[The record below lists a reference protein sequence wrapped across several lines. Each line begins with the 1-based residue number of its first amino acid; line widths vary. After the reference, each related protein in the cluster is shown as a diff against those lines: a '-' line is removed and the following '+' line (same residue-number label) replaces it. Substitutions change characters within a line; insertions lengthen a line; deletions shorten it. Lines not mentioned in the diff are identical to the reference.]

1 VISAGWEEDDHVG
14 VCVIGAGILGLATA
28 RELTRRHP
36 GLAVTVVDKEQ
47 AVGAHQSGHNSCVV
61 HAGLYYEPGSLKA
74 TLCRR
79 GGGLLKEYCAEHGLA
94 FEEIGKVVVASE
106 DAELPALRRIFDRAT
121 RNGVPDLRIV
131 DGAGLREIEPW
142 AVGVAA
148 LHSPHTATVDFP
160 GVCREL
166 AADVAAAGGEVLL
179 GQEVSDVRET
189 AGGVEVTLPGGPRR
203 FTAVVACA
211 GLGSDRVARHLP
223 AADGAANQVRIVPFR
238 GEYWRLTA
246 AVRDRVRG
254 LIYPVPDPRYPFLG
268 VHLTRR
274 YDGEVLVGPN
284 AVLALA
290 KEGYRWRDLDL
301 RDLSELARWPG
312 TWRLARQ
319 HWRTGVRETSVSLSK
334 RAFTRAARRY
344 VPSLATGDLARAE
357 AGVRAQAVARN
368 GALLDDFV
376 IDVSGGVVAVRNAPS
391 PAATSSLAIAEHVAD
406 RVPAAAVSVS
416 NP

>member
-1 VISAGWEEDDHVG
+1 VVGQDGGVGAGVG

-47 AVGAHQSGHNSCVV
+47 VVAAHQSGHNSCVV

-79 GGGLLKEYCAEHGLA
+79 GAGLLKEYCADHRIPFHEL
-94 FEEIGKVVVASE
+94 GKVVVAVE

-131 DGAGLREIEPW
+131 DTTGLQEIEPA

-160 GVCREL
+160 GVCQRL
-166 AADVAAAGGEVLL
+166 AADVVAAGGEVLL
-179 GQEVSDVRET
+179 GQEVTEVRET
-189 AGGVEVTLPGGPRR
+189 AGGVEVTLPGGPRV
-203 FTAVVACA
+203 FGAVVACA
-211 GLGSDRVARHLP
+211 GLGSDRVARRLSEGE
-223 AADGAANQVRIVPFR
+223 GAGSEVRIVPFR
-238 GEYWRLTA
+238 GEYWRLGATA
-246 AVRDRVRG
+246 RDRVRG

-290 KEGYRWRDLDL
+290 KEGYRWRDVDVGDL
-301 RDLSELARWPG
+301 IELARWPG
-312 TWRLARQ
+312 LWRLARR

-344 VPSLATGDLARAE
+344 LPSLATRDLVRAE
-357 AGVRAQAVARN
+357 AGVRAQAVART

-376 IDVSGGVVAVRNAPS
+376 IDVSGAVVAVRNAPS
-391 PAATSSLAIAEHVAD
+391 PAATSSLAIAEHIAD
-406 RVPAAAVSVS
+406 LVPALG
-416 NP
+416 

>member
-1 VISAGWEEDDHVG
+1 MTES

-36 GLAVTVVDKEQ
+36 GLPVTVVDKEQ
-47 AVGAHQSGHNSCVV
+47 VVAAHQSGHNSCVV

-79 GGGLLKEYCAEHGLA
+79 GGGLLKDYCGEHGIP
-94 FEEIGKVVVASE
+94 FHEIGKVVVAAE
-106 DAELPALRRIFDRAT
+106 DAELPALRRIYDRAT
-121 RNGVPDLRIV
+121 RNGVPDLKIV
-131 DGAGLREIEPW
+131 GGTGLQEVEPE
-142 AVGVAA
+142 AVGAAA

-160 GVCREL
+160 GVCRQL
-166 AADVAAAGGEVLL
+166 AADVVAAGGEVLL
-179 GQEVSDVRET
+179 GQEVTDVRER
-189 AGGVEVTLPGGPRR
+189 ALGVEVTLPGGRR
-203 FTAVVACA
+203 LFRAVVACA
-211 GLGSDRVARHLP
+211 GLGSDRVAAHLS
-223 AADGAANQVRIVPFR
+223 AADSAGGQVRIVPFR
-238 GEYWRLTA
+238 GEYWRLSA
-246 AVRDRVRG
+246 AARDRVRG

-290 KEGYRWRDLDL
+290 KEGYRWRDVDL
-301 RDLSELARWPG
+301 ADLTELARWPG
-312 TWRLARQ
+312 LWRLARQ
-319 HWRTGVRETSVSLSK
+319 HWRTGVREVSLSMSK

-344 VPSLATGDLARAE
+344 LPSLETGDLVRAE

-376 IDVSGGVVAVRNAPS
+376 IDVAGAVVAVRNAPS
-391 PAATSSLAIAEHVAD
+391 PAATSSLAIAEHIAD
-406 RVPAAAVSVS
+406 RVPVV
-416 NP
+416 

>member
-1 VISAGWEEDDHVG
+1 MPGMS

-28 RELTRRHP
+28 RELARRHP

-79 GGGLLKEYCAEHGLA
+79 GGGLLKEYCAEHGIA
-94 FEEIGKVVVASE
+94 FKEIGKVVVATE

-121 RNGVPDLRIV
+121 RNGVPDLRIL
-131 DGAGLREIEPW
+131 DAAGLREVEPE

-160 GVCREL
+160 GVCRQL
-166 AADVAAAGGEVLL
+166 AADVVAAGGEVLL
-179 GQEVSDVRET
+179 RQEVTGVRGT
-189 AGGVEVTLPGGPRR
+189 AAGVEVLLPEGPRR
-203 FTAVVACA
+203 FGAVVACA
-211 GLGSDRVARHLP
+211 GLGSDRVARRLFG
-223 AADGAANQVRIVPFR
+223 ADGAGSAVRIVPFR
-238 GEYWRLTA
+238 GEYWRLTPA
-246 AVRDRVRG
+246 ARHRVRG

-274 YDGEVLVGPN
+274 HDGEVLVGPN

-290 KEGYRWRDLDL
+290 NEGYRWRDVDL
-301 RDLSELARWPG
+301 GDLGELARWPG

-319 HWRTGVRETSVSLSK
+319 HWRTGVREMSVSLSK
-334 RAFTRAARRY
+334 RAFARAARRY
-344 VPSLATGDLARAE
+344 VPSLATEDLVRAE

-376 IDVSGGVVAVRNAPS
+376 IDVSGAVVAVRNAPS
-391 PAATSSLAIAEHVAD
+391 PAATSSLAIAEHIAD
-406 RVPAAAVSVS
+406 RVPVRQSL
-416 NP
+416 